1 MNDSRFIERY
11 SRQMLLPSIERSGQE
26 ILKDSRVV
34 LVGVGGL
41 GSSCLMYLGKYFNNI
56 ITL

>member
-41 GSSCLMYLGKYFNNI
+41 GSSCLMYLGKYQ
-56 ITL
+56 

>member
-26 ILKDSRVV
+26 MLKDSQVV

-41 GSSCLMYLGKYFNNI
+41 GSSCLLYLGSKYINNI
-56 ITL
+56 